1 MPRAPAGPG
10 PGWQIGHV
18 RGTPIYLGRSWP
30 VIAVIIV
37 LLFGP
42 QVQGALP
49 ELSAIAA
56 KLVAIGYVLLLLFSV
71 VVHEASHAIVGQWRG
86 YQVRRIVADLWG
98 GHTSYDSADTTPM
111 SSALV
116 AAAGPLSN
124 GILAGLG
131 YLVLQGTNGGV
142 IGLLVLVFVWT
153 NSFVAVF
160 NLLPG
165 LPLDGGFLLDSL
177 IWRIT
182 GSRSAG
188 LRVAGWTGRVVAV
201 LVVLAAFSRSLIV
214 GGRPDLYTVIWAVL
228 IAAFLW
234 AGATSAITRASSS
247 DIIAKVTVRTLLR
260 RVTAVPSGTALSR
273 LQGDGDVVVL
283 NADGVPWGLATAADR
298 AIVPGRPGDPVPI
311 DAVARRQP
319 EGWLTSIASVDDD
332 CTALISA
339 VHAAAQQPEHLLIT
353 LLDGQLVGVVRTA
366 DLGQALE
373 AASAKS

>member
-1 MPRAPAGPG
+1 MPRAPEGPG
-10 PGWQIGHV
+10 PGWQIGQV

-30 VIAVIIV
+30 VIAILIV

-49 ELSAIAA
+49 QLSATAA
-56 KLVAIGYVLLLLFSV
+56 KLVAVGYVLLLLFSV
-71 VVHEASHAIVGQWRG
+71 LVHEASHAVVGQWRG

-98 GHTSYDSADTTPM
+98 GHTSYDTADATPL

-124 GILAGLG
+124 AILAGLG
-131 YLVLQGTNGGV
+131 YLVLQGTDGGV
-142 IGLLVLVFVWT
+142 TGLLVLVFIWT
-153 NSFVAVF
+153 NGFVAVF

-177 IWRIT
+177 VWRVT

-201 LVVLAAFSRSLIV
+201 LVVLAAFGRSLIL
-214 GGRPDLYTVIWAVL
+214 GTRPDLYTVIWAVL

-234 AGATSAITRASSS
+234 AGATSAITRATSS
-247 DIIAKVTVRTLLR
+247 DVIAKVTVRALLR

-283 NADGVPWGLATAADR
+283 NANGVPWGLATAADR
-298 AIVPGRPGDPVPI
+298 SVVRGRPGDPVPI

-319 EGWLTSIASVDDD
+319 EGWMASIGSVDDD
-332 CTALISA
+332 CTELIAA
-339 VHAAAQQPEHLLIT
+339 VHASPQQPEHLLIT
-353 LLDGQLVGVVRTA
+353 LRDGQLVGVVRTA
-366 DLGQALE
+366 DLGEALQS
-373 AASAKS
+373 AAGRS

>member
-1 MPRAPAGPG
+1 MPRVPERPA
-10 PGWQIGHV
+10 PGWQIGRV

-49 ELSAIAA
+49 QLSSIAA

-71 VVHEASHAIVGQWRG
+71 LVHEASHAIVGQWRG

-98 GHTSYDSADTTPM
+98 GHTSYDSADTTPL

-131 YLVLQGTNGGV
+131 YVVLQGTNGGV
-142 IGLLVLVFVWT
+142 TGLLVLVFIWT
-153 NSFVAVF
+153 NSFVAAF

-165 LPLDGGFLLDSL
+165 LPLDGGFLLNSL
-177 IWRIT
+177 VWRIT
-182 GSRSAG
+182 GSRSMG

-201 LVVLAAFSRSLIV
+201 LVVMAAFAPSLIT

-234 AGATSAITRASSS
+234 AGATSAITRATSS
-247 DIIAKVTVRTLLR
+247 DLIAKVTVRALLR

-283 NADGVPWGLATAADR
+283 NSDGVPWGLATAADR
-298 AIVPGRPGDPVPI
+298 SVVPGRPGDPVPI

-319 EGWLTSIASVDDD
+319 EGWLASIASVDDD
-332 CTALISA
+332 CTELVTA
-339 VHAAAQQPEHLLIT
+339 VHAAPQQPEHLLIT
-353 LLDGQLVGVVRTA
+353 LLDGQLVGIVRTA
-366 DLGQALE
+366 DLGEALQA
-373 AASAKS
+373 AAGRS

>member
-1 MPRAPAGPG
+1 MPRAPEGPG

-98 GHTSYDSADTTPM
+98 GHTSYDSADTTPL

-177 IWRIT
+177 VWRIT

-283 NADGVPWGLATAADR
+283 NADGAPWGLATAADR

-332 CTALISA
+332 CTELIAA

>member
-1 MPRAPAGPG
+1 MPSAPEGPA
-10 PGWQIGHV
+10 PGWQIGQV

-30 VIAVIIV
+30 IIAIIIV

-49 ELSAIAA
+49 QLSPFAA

-71 VVHEASHAIVGQWRG
+71 LVHEASHAVVGQWRG

-98 GHTSYDSADTTPM
+98 GHTSYDSADTTPL

-131 YLVLQGTNGGV
+131 YLVLQGTDGGV
-142 IGLLVLVFVWT
+142 LGLLVLVFIWT
-153 NSFVAVF
+153 NAFVAIF

-177 IWRIT
+177 VWRIT
-182 GSRSAG
+182 GSRSTG

-201 LVVLAAFSRSLIV
+201 LVVMAAFARSLVV
-214 GGRPDLYTVIWAVL
+214 GGRPDLYTVVWAVL

-234 AGATSAITRASSS
+234 AGATSAITRATSS
-247 DIIAKVTVRTLLR
+247 DVIARVTVRALLR

-273 LQGDGDVVVL
+273 LRGEGDVVVL

-298 AIVPGRPGDPVPI
+298 AVVPGRPGDPVPI

-319 EGWLTSIASVDDD
+319 DGWLTSVQSVDDD
-332 CTALISA
+332 CTELITA
-339 VHAAAQQPEHLLIT
+339 VHSAPQQPEHLLVT
-353 LLDGQLVGVVRTA
+353 LLDGRLLGIVRTA
-366 DLGQALE
+366 DLGQALH
-373 AASAKS
+373 AASAKG